1 MTDIRAAL
9 EAHRLALL
17 GEVRESLTDLMG
29 RQYNRKSVAFGDLIH
44 WLDDLDLLQ
53 PDVPALAAAS
63 PEPVL
68 CEHYEPGDCPICDQP
83 APAARADERTR
94 LGDHP

>member
-9 EAHRLALL
+9 NLTACDVCMSVFYGSAWCH
-17 GEVRESLTDLMG
+17 EVRTSPI
-29 RQYNRKSVAFGDLIH
+29 N
-44 WLDDLDLLQ
+44 W
-53 PDVPALAAAS
+53 PALAAAS

>member
-9 EAHRLALL
+9 EALMARWDA
-17 GEVRESLTDLMG
+17 EVRAMPDSRVRTVLQSCATEVRAIL
-29 RQYNRKSVAFGDLIH
+29 
-44 WLDDLDLLQ
+44 LD
-53 PDVPALAAAS
+53 PVIARAALAAAS